1 METRT
6 DKGSTNYFHNHV
18 SSTQIQV
25 DTKWDNK
32 IILTVTHVTGE
43 DRECLIGHSPA
54 TVYKLMLVF
63 DTLIASYQNQK
74 HEWY

>member
-1 METRT
+1 MPAECLASARRGRAADLRVIFT
-6 DKGSTNYFHNHV
+6 KGV
-18 SSTQIQV
+18 I
-25 DTKWDNK
+25 KM
-32 IILTVTHVTGE
+32 ILTVTHVTGE
-43 DRECLIGHSPA
+43 DRECLTGHSPA